1 MTCRTSNTK
10 GRSLEQTEDKWL
22 LVAKRINAFRVIPRL
37 VLFTYYGF
45 FMYAWYFV
53 VTWFIAFDWNSL
65 PKDQIVGAAAAA
77 AIAGFP
83 AIILGILSK
92 ILKELTTS
100 YWNGSSSQG
109 DGH

>member
-1 MTCRTSNTK
+1 M
-10 GRSLEQTEDKWL
+10 EQDKWIR
-22 LVAKRINAFRVIPRL
+22 VAHRLNAFRVIPRL
-37 VLFTYYGF
+37 VLFSYYTF
-45 FMYAWYFV
+45 FMYAWFFIV
-53 VTWFIAFDWNSL
+53 NWFIGVDWNAL
-65 PKDQIVGAAAAA
+65 PKDPVVGAAAAA

-100 YWNGSSSQG
+100 YWNGSSSKG